1 MFVRQDYSR
10 SSQLIIFIDC
20 PEHFCDQFSAR
31 SSSISQ
37 NHPFGWY
44 SLFVK
49 EAGKMFD
56 QAVWDL
62 RGIVSDIE
70 AVIQSNLLS
79 SDEYREC

>member
-1 MFVRQDYSR
+1 
-10 SSQLIIFIDC
+10 
-20 PEHFCDQFSAR
+20 
-31 SSSISQ
+31 
-37 NHPFGWY
+37 
-44 SLFVK
+44 
-49 EAGKMFD
+49 MFD